1 MLLFRIFN
9 IILYFITLFLFIVVI
24 VINITAAKRKR
35 SGDLK
40 VETKEKEKQKEEEE
54 GEEDGDGSDL
64 ESVHLPPTPA
74 LGTRAKSSQ
83 LKSELKKIGIEDD
96 KIREPITPRSTRKK
110 VIEEEK
116 IPEPITPRSTRKK
129 PKLEE
134 VSVVPESSNPVEVQC
149 IFHK

>member
-1 MLLFRIFN
+1 M
-9 IILYFITLFLFIVVI
+9 
-24 VINITAAKRKR
+24 
-35 SGDLK
+35 K

-54 GEEDGDGSDL
+54 GDGDGDGDGDGSDL